1 MFIIETMSRTLKK
14 NIQQNKPKPKQS
26 KAIGKSSDSFKIPDW
41 APFAVLALTALIYI
55 RALYNG
61 FASWDDDN
69 YILNNDFIR
78 NFSIQGFKAIFSSF
92 YFANYHPLTTLTY
105 WFEYSLFG
113 LNPLPY
119 HLLNVLLHLL
129 NTWLVYKLAEKL
141 SGKKITALLVALFF
155 AIHPMHVESVAWI
168 SERKDVLYTAF
179 YLLSLLMYLRFLK
192 AENKTKLYIAALLL
206 FVCSLLSKSAAV
218 TLPIILI
225 AIDLYQGRKF
235 SVKMIVEK
243 IPFLLLSILFGILA
257 ILSQQSTESISDLS
271 LSYPFIDR
279 IFLISSAVSFYIVKL
294 FAPLGLS
301 AMHYFPE
308 THGGSLPWMYYV
320 SLPFILLL
328 CWLVIRRSSFR
339 KEILFGAGFFLIA
352 ISVMIQLIP
361 VGFALTAERYTY
373 VAYIGLFYF
382 IAQWIAG
389 LKNGQLKSTAFTVV
403 IIFAIIFSYQSWSR
417 IGVWKDGKTL
427 FSDVIEK
434 YPESFH
440 AYWIRGNIKNNDED
454 LQGALQDFNKSVEY
468 RPGFVF
474 GLINRADVKTK
485 LLDYKGALDDMNIA
499 IKLKDDVSE
508 AYNNRGMAYDG
519 LGDTMKALQDYN
531 KAILINPK
539 LAKAYNNRGVL
550 KANIGNTAGAQQD
563 INMSISLDADDADA
577 YSNRGNL
584 KAMMKDF
591 KGSIEDYNYALKLKS
606 NDKSTY
612 YNRGI
617 SKLNLKDT
625 TGACEDWNKAL
636 QLGNDAASAT
646 IQQYCR

>member
-1 MFIIETMSRTLKK
+1 MAGTPKK
-14 NIQQNKPKPKQS
+14 NIQLNKPKTKQT
-26 KAIGKSSDSFKIPDW
+26 KAVGKSTGSFKIPDW
-41 APFAVLALTALIYI
+41 APFAVIALTAIIYI

-69 YILNNDFIR
+69 YILHNDFIR
-78 NFSIQGFKAIFSSF
+78 DFSVQGFKAIFSSF

-113 LNPLPY
+113 LNALPY

-129 NTWLVYKLAEKL
+129 NVWLVYKLAEKL
-141 SGKKITALLVALFF
+141 SGKKITALLVSLLF

-192 AENKTKLYIAALLL
+192 AENKTKFYFGTLI
-206 FVCSLLSKSAAV
+206 FFICSLLSKSAAV

-225 AIDLYQGRKF
+225 AIDFYKGRKF
-235 SVKMIVEK
+235 SMKMIVEK
-243 IPFLLLSILFGILA
+243 IPFLLLGILFGILA

-271 LSYPFIDR
+271 LSYPIIDR
-279 IFLISSAVSFYIVKL
+279 IFLITSAVSFYIIKL
-294 FAPLGLS
+294 FAPFGLS

-308 THGGSLPWMYYV
+308 THGGSLPWLYYA
-320 SLPFILLL
+320 SLPFLLILVWLL
-328 CWLVIRRSSFR
+328 IRRSSYR
-339 KEILFGAGFFLIA
+339 KEILFGTGFFIIA

-361 VGFALTAERYTY
+361 VGFAVTAERYTY

-382 IAQWIAG
+382 IAQRITG
-389 LKNGQLKSTAFTVV
+389 LKKGQSKTIAVTAI
-403 IIFAIIFSYQSWSR
+403 IIFTAMFSYQSWNR

-440 AYWIRGNIKNNDED
+440 AYWIRGNMKNNDED
-454 LQGALQDFNKSVEY
+454 LQGALADFNKSLEC

-474 GLINRADVKTK
+474 GLINRADVKNK
-485 LLDYKGALDDMNIA
+485 LLDYKGALDDMNVA
-499 IKLKDDVSE
+499 IKLKNDVSE

-519 LGDTMKALQDYN
+519 LGDTVNALKDYD

-550 KANIGNTAGAQQD
+550 KANTGNTSGAQRD
-563 INMSISLDADDADA
+563 IDMSISLDKDNADA

-584 KAMMKDF
+584 KAMLKDF
-591 KGSIEDYNYALKLKS
+591 KGSIEDYNYSLKLKPK
-606 NDKSTY
+606 DKTVF

-617 SKLNLKDT
+617 SKLNINDT

-646 IQQYCR
+646 IQHYCK

>member
-1 MFIIETMSRTLKK
+1 MSGTLKK
-14 NIQQNKPKPKQS
+14 NIPLNKPKVKQS
-26 KAIGKSSDSFKIPDW
+26 KTSGKSSSSFKIPDW
-41 APFAVLALTALIYI
+41 APLAVLIFTAIIYI

-61 FASWDDDN
+61 FASWDDDT

-78 NFSIQGFKAIFSSF
+78 DFSFQGFKTIFSSF
-92 YFANYHPLTTLTY
+92 YFANYHPFTTLTY
-105 WFEYSLFG
+105 WVEYSLFG
-113 LNPLPY
+113 LNPVPY

-129 NTWLVYKLAEKL
+129 NTWLVFKLAEKL
-141 SGKKITALLVALFF
+141 SGKKLAALLVSLLF

-179 YLLSLLMYLRFLK
+179 YLLSLLMYIRFLK
-192 AENKTKLYIAALLL
+192 AENKTKFYFGSFAL
-206 FVCSLLSKSAAV
+206 FICSLMSKSAAV

-225 AIDLYQGRKF
+225 AIDFYQGRKF

-257 ILSQQSTESISDLS
+257 IKSQQSTESISDLS
-271 LSYPFIDR
+271 LSYPIIDR
-279 IFLISSAVSFYIVKL
+279 IFLITSAVSFYIIKL
-294 FAPLGLS
+294 FIPYGLS

-308 THGGSLPWMYYV
+308 THGGSLPWIYYA
-320 SLPFILLL
+320 SLPFLIILG
-328 CWLVIRRSSFR
+328 WLVIRRSPFR
-339 KEILFGAGFFLIA
+339 KEILFGAGFFIIA

-382 IAQWIAG
+382 IAQWITG
-389 LKNGQLKSTAFTVV
+389 LKNGQPKTVGFIIA
-403 IIFAIIFSYQSWSR
+403 IIFVAIFSYQSWNR
-417 IGVWKDGKTL
+417 IGLWRDGKTL
-427 FSDVIEK
+427 FTDVIEK

-440 AYWIRGNIKNNDED
+440 AYWIRGNIKNSDED
-454 LQGALQDFNKSVEY
+454 FSGALQDFNKSLEC

-474 GLINRADVKTK
+474 GLINRADVKNN
-485 LLDYKGALDDMNIA
+485 LLDYKGALADMNVA
-499 IKLKDDVSE
+499 IKLKDDVAE

-519 LGDTMKALQDYN
+519 LGDTVRALQDYN
-531 KAILINPK
+531 KAIQINPK

-550 KANIGNTAGAQQD
+550 EASTGNTSGAQKD
-563 INMSISLDADDADA
+563 IDYSILLDDDNSDA

-584 KAMMKDF
+584 KAMLKDF
-591 KGSIEDYNYALKLKS
+591 KGSIDDYNYVLKLKPK
-606 NDKSTY
+606 DKSVY

-625 TGACEDWNKAL
+625 NGACEDWNKAL

-646 IQQYCR
+646 IKQYCK